1 MIYVFIALL
10 VIFAAWAC
18 IASYFCYKFAK
29 KIFEFEIAF
38 ENAID
43 MIDASVLKIQA
54 LSSRHVLFDDYVTRE
69 VVHEIAETQKSLIV
83 IARSLTTINETR
95 NDERETK

>member
-1 MIYVFIALL
+1 
-10 VIFAAWAC
+10 VIFAVWAC

-29 KIFEFEIAF
+29 KIFEFETAF